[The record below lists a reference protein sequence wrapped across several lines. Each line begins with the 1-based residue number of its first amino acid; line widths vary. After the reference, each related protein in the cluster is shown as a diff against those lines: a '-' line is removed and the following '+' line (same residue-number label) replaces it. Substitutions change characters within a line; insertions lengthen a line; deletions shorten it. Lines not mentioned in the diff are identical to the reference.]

1 MEFRGQV
8 SKGKNN
14 ENEGIASRL
23 TVQAEIS
30 EDALR
35 APILQM
41 RRRKLEC

>member
-23 TVQAEIS
+23 TVHTQIS

-35 APILQM
+35 EPVLQM
-41 RRRKLEC
+41 RR